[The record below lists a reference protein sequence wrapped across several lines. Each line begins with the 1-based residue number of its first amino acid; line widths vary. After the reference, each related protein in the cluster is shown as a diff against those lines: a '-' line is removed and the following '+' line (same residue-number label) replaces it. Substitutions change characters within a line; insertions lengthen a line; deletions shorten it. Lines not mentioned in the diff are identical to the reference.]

1 MCILSTGLTIEQE
14 GEKVIWLTG
23 SSTSSQITSLT
34 ENKVAA
40 GPEIPLPINAHC
52 MVRLNSTTVAVLAGY
67 YSSNNK
73 RMWYY
78 HVQDDQWVEGPS
90 MRVGRRWAGC
100 GTFKHG
106 GTTYILV
113 VGGTDAEDGKSV
125 EMLNTKGN
133 AWVDGKNT
141 IFLRNSL
148 TKPTK
153 QNKQPN

>member
-14 GEKVIWLTG
+14 GEQVIWLTG

-40 GPEIPLPINAHC
+40 GPEIPLAINAHC
-52 MVRLNSTTVAVLAGY
+52 MVRLNSTTVAVLAGMDL
-67 YSSNNK
+67 SPWINNK

-78 HVQDDQWVEGPS
+78 HVQDDQWVDGPS

-100 GTFKHG
+100 GTFKYG
-106 GTTYILV
+106 DSTYILV

-125 EMLNTKGN
+125 EMLNTRGN
-133 AWVDGKNT
+133 AWVDGKK
-141 IFLRNSL
+141 SS
-148 TKPTK
+148 
-153 QNKQPN
+153 